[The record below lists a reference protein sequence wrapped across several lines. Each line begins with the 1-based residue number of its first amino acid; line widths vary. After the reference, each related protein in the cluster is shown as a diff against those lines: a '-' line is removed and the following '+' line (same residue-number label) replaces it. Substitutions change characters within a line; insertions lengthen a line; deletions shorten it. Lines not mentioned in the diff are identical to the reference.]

1 MTEPSACDVAIIGAG
16 PYGLSLAAH
25 LRSAGVETRIF
36 GSPMGT
42 WRSRMPAG
50 MYLKSEGCA
59 SNLSDPGGSFTLA
72 RLARQSGHPYASY
85 ALPVALD
92 TFVEYGLGFQRALVP
107 DVEDT
112 HVVALQAA
120 DSGFS
125 LRLTDDTSVR
135 ARRVVVAVGPTYF
148 EHIPSILKTLPP
160 GYVSHSSHHRDLSV
174 FKGRDLTVIG
184 GGQSALESAALLREG
199 GANVRVLVRRPVVAW
214 NEVPSG
220 ERRRLAQRLRRP
232 MNGLG
237 PGWKQYFYAEVP
249 SLFPYLPQRTRAWAV
264 RTALGPAGA
273 WWLRE
278 RMNDVPVLTGRVV
291 SSAEAVGGRV
301 RLVVEPSS
309 KPGGG
314 IETDHVIAATGY
326 RVDLAALPFLD
337 DTLQARLR
345 RIGSAPA
352 LSNTFESSV
361 QGLYFIGQV
370 AAQTFG
376 PVMRFVYG
384 ADFTS
389 RRLARHLR
397 SEQPR
402 PQPWAV
408 DHAGSRCRG

>member
-25 LRSAGVETRIF
+25 LRSASVETRIF

-59 SNLSDPGGSFTLA
+59 SSLSDPGRSFTLA
-72 RLARQSGHPYASY
+72 RSARQSGHPYAAY

-92 TFVEYGLGFQRALVP
+92 TFVEYGLRFQRALVP

-112 HVVALQAA
+112 QVVALETT
-120 DSGFS
+120 DGGFR
-125 LRLTDDTSVR
+125 LRLADETSVR
-135 ARRVVVAVGPTYF
+135 ARRVIVAVGSTLF
-148 EHIPSILKTLPP
+148 EHIPSILKALPP
-160 GYVSHSSHHRDLSV
+160 GYVSHSSHHSDLSV

-184 GGQSALESAALLREG
+184 GGQSALESAALLRES
-199 GANVRVLVRRPVVAW
+199 GANVRVLVRRPEVVW
-214 NEVPSG
+214 NQVPSG
-220 ERRRLAQRLRRP
+220 ERRRLARRLRRP

-237 PGWKQYFYAEVP
+237 PGWKQYFYAELP
-249 SLFPYLPQRTRAWAV
+249 SLFTHLPLRTRTWAV

-278 RMNDVPVLTGRVV
+278 RMNDVPVLTRRVV
-291 SSAEAVGGRV
+291 SSADAVGDSV
-301 RLVVEPSS
+301 RLALEPSS
-309 KPGGG
+309 TPGGW

-337 DTLQARLR
+337 DMLQVRLR
-345 RIGSAPA
+345 RIGNAPA

-361 QGLYFIGQV
+361 PGLYFIGQV

-397 SEQPR
+397 SDQPR
-402 PQPWAV
+402 PRSPAV
-408 DHAGSRCRG
+408 DHARSSCRG